1 MTTEQIYQEF
11 TTKLLPQIQ
20 AGLTIT
26 KDYFIELFGRYIKFL
41 IITDLVTMFATI
53 LSIIALVFIIRK
65 LVAIFKKMD
74 DYDDARIFVFMGIA
88 FSCMGVIFSLVA
100 IYEKGIDLVKD
111 IYLPEI
117 RVYETL
123 KDYVPA
129 ENK

>member
-41 IITDLVTMFATI
+41 IITDIVAMLAAILV
-53 LSIIALVFIIRK
+53 LIALVFTIRK
-65 LVAIFKKMD
+65 LVVILKKMD
-74 DYDDARIFVFMGIA
+74 DYDDARIFVFMGIC
-88 FSCMGVIFSLVA
+88 SSGMA
-100 IYEKGIDLVKD
+100 ILFCLTTIYGKGIDVIKD

-123 KDYVPA
+123 KDYAPA